1 MVESREFLV
10 SLLLLLANPENK
22 MNSIPRSAKDSLT
35 EELENI
41 DPSKSKK
48 DLQNLLVNTG
58 LKILG
63 KKIKNG
69 FPLITSSGNNAK
81 IRYQILRK

>member
-1 MVESREFLV
+1 MKTQHSKIVQSWEFLA

-22 MNSIPRSAKDSLT
+22 MNSIPRSIKDSLT

-58 LKILG
+58 LRTLG
-63 KKIKNG
+63 KK
-69 FPLITSSGNNAK
+69 
-81 IRYQILRK
+81 LRMVFH

>member
-1 MVESREFLV
+1 MKIQHSKMVQSWEFLA

-22 MNSIPRSAKDSLT
+22 MNSIPRSIKDSLT

-58 LKILG
+58 LKTLG
-63 KKIKNG
+63 KK
-69 FPLITSSGNNAK
+69 
-81 IRYQILRK
+81 LRMVFH

>member
-1 MVESREFLV
+1 MVQSREFLA

-22 MNSIPRSAKDSLT
+22 MNSIPRSIKHSLT

-58 LKILG
+58 LKTLG
-63 KKIKNG
+63 KK
-69 FPLITSSGNNAK
+69 
-81 IRYQILRK
+81 LRMVFH

>member
-1 MVESREFLV
+1 MKTQHSKMVQSWEFLA

-22 MNSIPRSAKDSLT
+22 MNSIPRSIKDSLT

-58 LKILG
+58 LRTLG
-63 KKIKNG
+63 KK
-69 FPLITSSGNNAK
+69 
-81 IRYQILRK
+81 LRMVFH

>member
-1 MVESREFLV
+1 MKTQHSKMVESREFLV

-58 LKILG
+58 LRTLG
-63 KKIKNG
+63 KK
-69 FPLITSSGNNAK
+69 
-81 IRYQILRK
+81 LRMVFH

>member
-1 MVESREFLV
+1 MVQSREFLA

-22 MNSIPRSAKDSLT
+22 MNSIPRSIKHSLT

-58 LKILG
+58 LRTLG
-63 KKIKNG
+63 KK
-69 FPLITSSGNNAK
+69 
-81 IRYQILRK
+81 LRMVFH

>member
-1 MVESREFLV
+1 MKTQHSKMVESREFLV

-22 MNSIPRSAKDSLT
+22 MNSIPRSIKHSLT

-58 LKILG
+58 LRTLG
-63 KKIKNG
+63 KK
-69 FPLITSSGNNAK
+69 
-81 IRYQILRK
+81 LRMVFH

>member
-1 MVESREFLV
+1 MVQSREFLA

-22 MNSIPRSAKDSLT
+22 MNSIPRSIKHSLT

-48 DLQNLLVNTG
+48 DLQNLFVNTG
-58 LKILG
+58 LRTLG
-63 KKIKNG
+63 KK
-69 FPLITSSGNNAK
+69 
-81 IRYQILRK
+81 LRMVFH

>member
-1 MVESREFLV
+1 MVQSRKFLA

-22 MNSIPRSAKDSLT
+22 MNSIPRSIKHSLT

-58 LKILG
+58 LRTLG
-63 KKIKNG
+63 KK
-69 FPLITSSGNNAK
+69 
-81 IRYQILRK
+81 LRMVFH

>member
-1 MVESREFLV
+1 MKTQDSKMVQSREFLA

-22 MNSIPRSAKDSLT
+22 MNSIPRSIKHSLT

-58 LKILG
+58 LRTLG
-63 KKIKNG
+63 KK
-69 FPLITSSGNNAK
+69 
-81 IRYQILRK
+81 LRMVFH

>member
-1 MVESREFLV
+1 
-10 SLLLLLANPENK
+10 
-22 MNSIPRSAKDSLT
+22 MNSIPRSIKHSLT

-58 LKILG
+58 LRTLG
-63 KKIKNG
+63 KK
-69 FPLITSSGNNAK
+69 
-81 IRYQILRK
+81 LRMVFH

>member
-1 MVESREFLV
+1 MKTQDSKMVQSREFLA

-22 MNSIPRSAKDSLT
+22 MNSIPRSIKDSLT

-58 LKILG
+58 LRTLG
-63 KKIKNG
+63 KK
-69 FPLITSSGNNAK
+69 
-81 IRYQILRK
+81 LRMVFH

>member
-1 MVESREFLV
+1 MKTQDSKMVQSREFLA

-22 MNSIPRSAKDSLT
+22 MNSIPRSIKHSLT

-58 LKILG
+58 LRTLG
-63 KKIKNG
+63 KK
-69 FPLITSSGNNAK
+69 LIMVFH
-81 IRYQILRK
+81 